1 MPVITVIGSRE
12 TPKDK
17 LEQLTSLSKQFSDSN
32 WVLRSGGAPGADTA
46 GELGFR
52 NHLKEIYLPWKGFNG
67 NNSDLVAPK
76 FLNWH
81 KAVELTLYLHPSPG
95 ILKSRPSILALMGR
109 NIYQILGRQLNSPTD
124 IVLCW
129 TLNGLEMGGT
139 AQALRV
145 CTWYK
150 EETGQQI
157 PIVNLGN
164 TSFDDAKTLLSKLK
178 QEIEGKVKP

>member
-1 MPVITVIGSRE
+1 MPVITIIGSRE

-52 NHLKEIYLPWKGFNG
+52 DDLKEIYLPWARFNG
-67 NNSDLVAPK
+67 NNSTLIAPA
-76 FLNWH
+76 FENWH

-95 ILKSRPSILALMGR
+95 ILKTKPSILALMGR

-129 TLNGLEMGGT
+129 TLNGLEIGGT

-145 CTWYK
+145 CNWYK
-150 EETGQQI
+150 EETGLQI

-164 TSFDDAKTLLSKLK
+164 TSFEDATVLLNNYKREIESKLK
-178 QEIEGKVKP
+178 L